1 MDDIFILESWVYQLL
16 NKIADA
22 SEEGTDFTLHMTKN
36 EVKQVQEAYAET
48 IHIEIY

>member
-1 MDDIFILESWVYQLL
+1 MNDIFILESWVYELL

-22 SEEGTDFTLHMTKN
+22 SAAGTDFTLYMSKD

-48 IHIEIY
+48 IHIEMY